1 MSNESKDSEQNKDH
15 YSENNYNKDPFD
27 EVSDVDNNKN
37 KTVIIKQTKESEKD
51 LLSQMNHLSIKKN
64 TKNTNPTYQIT
75 INNIN
80 NIYQTPTQQTLS
92 SNNISLNEKDFTI
105 TNSPIKSSSQLKC
118 DPSDLVVI
126 PENVNSSPKMPKL
139 SKDIFLKFKKP
150 YAFLWSPIPFIS
162 TILPFIGH
170 ISVCSSNGTI
180 HDFFSSKY
188 ISINQI
194 NYGSPYKYI
203 NLDLKE
209 NEMREW
215 DKAIAKADKKYKRKI
230 FSFCGNNSLKY
241 AAFILGTINYNGKSK
256 HSKCDIIKLGM
267 RKSKFFSNCDVI
279 KTYIGFVLI
288 IVCIILIIVLVVL
301 N

>member
-1 MSNESKDSEQNKDH
+1 MSNESKDSEQNRDR
-15 YSENNYNKDPFD
+15 YSENNYNKDRLD
-27 EVSDVDNNKN
+27 EAIDVDNTKN

-51 LLSQMNHLSIKKN
+51 LLSQMNQIAKK
-64 TKNTNPTYQIT
+64 TKATYQIT
-75 INNIN
+75 INTVN

-118 DPSDLVVI
+118 EPSDLVAI
-126 PENVNSSPKMPKL
+126 PENTNSTTVNIPKL
-139 SKDIFLKFKKP
+139 SKDIYLKYKKP
-150 YAFLWSPIPFIS
+150 YALLWSPIPFIS
-162 TILPFIGH
+162 TIIPFIGH

-188 ISINQI
+188 ISLNQI
-194 NYGSPYKYI
+194 NYGAPYKYI

-209 NEMREW
+209 SEMIEW
-215 DKAIAKADKKYKRKI
+215 DKAIAKADKKYRRKI

-241 AAFILGTINYNGKSK
+241 AAFILGSINYNGKSK
-256 HSKCDIIKLGM
+256 HSKCDIINLGI

-279 KTYIGFVLI
+279 KTYIGFILI
-288 IVCIILIIVLVVL
+288 ILCLILIIVLVVL

>member
-1 MSNESKDSEQNKDH
+1 MSNESKDSEQNKET
-15 YSENNYNKDPFD
+15 YSENNYNKDPLND
-27 EVSDVDNNKN
+27 VIDVDNNKN
-37 KTVIIKQTKESEKD
+37 KTVIIKQTKESEKA

-64 TKNTNPTYQIT
+64 SNNPTYQIT

-80 NIYQTPTQQTLS
+80 NIYQTPTQQTLT

-105 TNSPIKSSSQLKC
+105 TNSPIKSSSHLKC
-118 DPSDLVVI
+118 EPSDLVVI
-126 PENVNSSPKMPKL
+126 PEGKASPSMPKV
-139 SKDIFLKFKKP
+139 SKDIYLKYKKP

-188 ISINQI
+188 ISLNQI
-194 NYGSPYKYI
+194 NYGAPYKYI
-203 NLDLKE
+203 NLELKE
-209 NEMREW
+209 SEMREW
-215 DKAIAKADKKYKRKI
+215 DRAIVKADKKYKRKI

-241 AAFILGTINYNGKSK
+241 AAFVLGAINYNGKSK
-256 HSKCDIIKLGM
+256 HSKCDIIKLGI

-288 IVCIILIIVLVVL
+288 IVCIILIIILVVL